1 MLCDPAAL
9 NHVLVSRSY
18 DYPKPEEVRG
28 DLAMILGKGI
38 LFAEGDDHRRQRR
51 IMNPSFG
58 PAHLRELV
66 PTFFQYSHQLRDLWK
81 ELLLDEGSS
90 HRDEHAFKDKE
101 SEDRYYASREGRKE
115 GERVLNV
122 VAWLNKLTLDIIG
135 DGERPSPCFAALQKY
150 AADARWPISS
160 RLWVQV
166 PLARPKLDQRP
177 RPRLQ
182 RHVLPERFRPA
193 TFRKPLDVP
202 TLPRQGRPRRPDPQD
217 CRLDPERAD
226 P

>member
-81 ELLLDEGSS
+81 ELLDDEGSN

-101 SEDRYYASREGRKE
+101 SEDKYYASQEGRKE

-135 DGERPSPCFAALQKY
+135 DGQFMGLFFVLRKTRLTPDDHLQPALDTSSTLSTPTRPTPSAAPSTACSPRTPPPVAL
-150 AADARWPISS
+150 P
-160 RLWVQV
+160 QV
-166 PLARPKLDQRP
+166 A
-177 RPRLQ
+177 
-182 RHVLPERFRPA
+182 
-193 TFRKPLDVP
+193 
-202 TLPRQGRPRRPDPQD
+202 
-217 CRLDPERAD
+217 
-226 P
+226 

>member
-81 ELLLDEGSS
+81 ELLLDEGSN

-101 SEDRYYASREGRKE
+101 SEDRYYASREGRKA

-122 VAWLNKLTLDIIG
+122 VAWLNRLTLDIIG
-135 DGERPSPCFAALQKY
+135 DGQFMGLFFFLRTEDAANAK
-150 AADARWPISS
+150 
-160 RLWVQV
+160 
-166 PLARPKLDQRP
+166 
-177 RPRLQ
+177 
-182 RHVLPERFRPA
+182 
-193 TFRKPLDVP
+193 
-202 TLPRQGRPRRPDPQD
+202 
-217 CRLDPERAD
+217 
-226 P
+226 